1 MREIK
6 PPELAA
12 PIGPYSHGT
21 EAGNMVFVA
30 GQVAADKDGN
40 IVGKGDVAAQ
50 TRQVIANVEAVLKA
64 AGASLAD
71 VVSTTVYMRDFER
84 YAEYNEVYSECFGNN
99 KPARATVQ
107 AGLVRDEWLVEIQA
121 IAVKQAG

>member
-1 MREIK
+1 MREIN

-12 PIGPYSHGT
+12 PIASYSHGT
-21 EAGNMVFVA
+21 QAGNMVFVA
-30 GQVAADKDGN
+30 GQVPIDKDGN
-40 IVGKGDVAAQ
+40 VVGEGDVRAQ

-64 AGASLAD
+64 GGASLAD
-71 VVSTTVYMRDFER
+71 VVSTTVYLRDFDR
-84 YAEYNEVYSECFGNN
+84 YAEYNEAYSEGFGDN